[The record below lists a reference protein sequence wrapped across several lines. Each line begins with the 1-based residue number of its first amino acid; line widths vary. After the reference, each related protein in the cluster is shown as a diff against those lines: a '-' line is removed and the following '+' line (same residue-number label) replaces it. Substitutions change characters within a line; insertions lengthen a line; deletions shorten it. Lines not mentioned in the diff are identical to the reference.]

1 MATNQREN
9 ERRARKN
16 AKKRKSGI
24 ILWIVLIVIIA
35 VLAVMKI
42 CEIDFSGIKD
52 VISGNSSVSLTE
64 AVSDEEKFPYVL
76 DSGNDVIVS
85 SVGNKLCILNDL
97 SYTVINSSDAKETF
111 KADHG
116 FANPVMKTS
125 GDYAVVYDQGAH
137 KYSLNGTNSNIYQDT
152 CSNTILCA
160 DVSDAGIVALAT
172 TSDEAKSEIVVYN
185 KSLKEKMKYAVSYGY
200 ITAIAI
206 DNRGSRLAFAAVN
219 SENAVLKTVVYTM
232 SMGDDKPR
240 AEFSYNSSSVIDL
253 HFCSANLYI
262 VGTDFLSVVSSMKN
276 ETKVYEQGTVN
287 TASYCYNSADNLVFA
302 YSEYTGSLSGKVA
315 YIAPSGKIKS
325 QADVG
330 AEIKDI
336 TASGSEFSVLTNDSV
351 ISYKLSDGSE
361 KGRINADDTY
371 TSIQQMSSK
380 IFGKRRTFIELLSD

>member
-9 ERRARKN
+9 ERKARKN

-24 ILWIVLIVIIA
+24 IFWIVIIVIIA
-35 VLAVMKI
+35 VLAIMKI
-42 CEIDFSGIKD
+42 CELDFSKIKD
-52 VISGNSSVSLTE
+52 VISGSGSVSLTE

-111 KADHG
+111 KSDHG

-137 KYSLNGTNSNIYQDT
+137 KYSLNGINSNIYQDT
-152 CSNTILCA
+152 CSNAVLCA

-200 ITAIAI
+200 VTAIAI
-206 DNRGSRLAFAAVN
+206 DDRGGRLAFAAVN
-219 SENAVLKTVVYTM
+219 SENAALKTIVYTM
-232 SMGDDKPR
+232 SVGDDKPR
-240 AEFSYNSSSVIDL
+240 AEFSYNSSSVMDL
-253 HFCSANLYI
+253 HFCSSNLYI
-262 VGTDFLSVVSSMKN
+262 VGSDFVSVVSSMKN
-276 ETKVYEQGTVN
+276 ETKIYEQGTVN
-287 TASYCYNSADNLVFA
+287 TVSYCYNPSDNLIFA
-302 YSEYTGSLSGKVA
+302 YSEYTGSLSGKIA
-315 YIAPSGKIKS
+315 YITPSGKIKS
-325 QADVG
+325 QADAG
-330 AEIKDI
+330 AEIKDV

-351 ISYKLSDGSE
+351 VSYKLSDGNE
-361 KGRINADDTY
+361 KRRFNVDDTY
-371 TSIQQMSSK
+371 ASIQQMSSK
-380 IFGKRRTFIELLSD
+380 VFGKHRTFIELLSD